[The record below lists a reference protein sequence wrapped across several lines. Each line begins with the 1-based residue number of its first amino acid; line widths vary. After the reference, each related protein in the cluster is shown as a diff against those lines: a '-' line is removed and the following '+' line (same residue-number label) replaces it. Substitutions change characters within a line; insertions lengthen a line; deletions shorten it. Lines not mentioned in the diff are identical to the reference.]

1 VGLVARLQR
10 PRLAIAGT
18 CNNQSG
24 PAVPTLSR
32 PDVEL
37 YYEERGEGAP
47 LLLIGGLAADSQSW
61 LPIVPLLATRC
72 RVITCD
78 NRCVGRTVP
87 QDVATSVPAMADDCV
102 ALVRHLG
109 LDSVHVL
116 GYSMGG
122 FIAQDLA
129 TRHPGLVDRLV
140 LASTAARN
148 SRRNNDLFMDLAG
161 ALEQGAEAKA
171 WFRNL
176 FYWIFSAGFFNDR
189 KAVEIALRM
198 AVTYPYP
205 QSAAAFRR
213 QVGAIAEFEGAP
225 LAQLRTRTLVL
236 GGTEDLL
243 FPAPVCAAF
252 AQSLPDAAWIPIA
265 GAAHCVYLEQPE
277 LFARHVLEFVLAD
290 GHGPVGH

>member
-1 VGLVARLQR
+1 M
-10 PRLAIAGT
+10 
-18 CNNQSG
+18 
-24 PAVPTLSR
+24 PTLALA
-32 PDVEL
+32 DVEL

-78 NRCVGRTVP
+78 NRGVGRTAP
-87 QDVATSVPAMADDCV
+87 QDAPTSIKTMADDCV

-109 LDSVHVL
+109 LNSLNVL

-129 TRHPGLVDRLV
+129 TRHPDLVDRLV

-161 ALEQGAEAKA
+161 ALEQGAGAKA
-171 WFRNL
+171 WYRNL
-176 FYWIFSAGFFNDR
+176 FYWIFSAGFFDDR
-189 KAVEIALRM
+189 KTVEIALRM
-198 AVTYPYP
+198 AITYPYP
-205 QSAAAFRR
+205 QSAAAFRG
-213 QVGAIAEFEGAP
+213 QVGAIAEFGGVP
-225 LAQLRTRTLVL
+225 LAQLRARTLVL

-265 GAAHCVYLEQPE
+265 DAAHCVYLEQPE
-277 LFARHVLEFVLAD
+277 LFAQHVLDFVLAD
-290 GHGPVGH
+290 GDGPAAG